1 MYFAKLFC
9 LYEDS
14 EPSVGKCLKVKS
26 LKIQRTFV
34 LSILLAVIFNS
45 FNSYN
50 NSTCCYPCSLSQ
62 IKGKKLKDHQEI
74 VSGPGP
80 VEL

>member
-14 EPSVGKCLKVKS
+14 EPSAGKCLK
-26 LKIQRTFV
+26 IQKTFV

-45 FNSYN
+45 HN
-50 NSTCCYPCSLSQ
+50 NSICCYPYSLSQ
-62 IKGKKLKDHQEI
+62 IKGKKLKDH
-74 VSGPGP
+74 
-80 VEL
+80 